1 MLRVAQWWAK
11 PAIIFRMF
19 SCVGLDCE
27 IRALFF
33 ISQPRCFLG
42 SHRSHRSHGFARLML
57 NLTDD
62 SLLLCSFWLT
72 QISQIPLNFSFDGVK
87 SHRWFRRGFVL
98 TQIPQISLNFSFD
111 VVKSHGGW
119 QMGRGAC
126 RSTLSAPSTQISK
139 VHTNYFCWISLNL
152 CEPKGAKVRR
162 ASVRFN
168 ARRAKLWD
176 LWDLCEPKG
185 ARARE
190 ASVRFSVRR
199 ARLWD
204 LRDLCEA

>member
-1 MLRVAQWWAK
+1 M
-11 PAIIFRMF
+11 IH
-19 SCVGLDCE
+19 C
-27 IRALFF
+27 
-33 ISQPRCFLG
+33 CFAPFG
-42 SHRSHRSHGFARLML
+42 SHRSHRSHWIFLLMVL

-62 SLLLCSFWLT
+62 SGVVLCSHR
-72 QISQIPLNFSFDGVK
+72 
-87 SHRWFRRGFVL
+87 SHRSHWIFLLMVL
-98 TQIPQISLNFSFD
+98 NLTEVGRW
-111 VVKSHGGW
+111 VVERVWVLWVLRVLRFPK
-119 QMGRGAC
+119 
-126 RSTLSAPSTQISK
+126 T
-139 VHTNYFCWISLNL
+139 HTNYFCWISLNL

-185 ARARE
+185 ARVRE

-199 ARLWD
+199 AKLWD

>member
-1 MLRVAQWWAK
+1 MRKTSAVIK
-11 PAIIFRMF
+11 MF

-33 ISQPRCFLG
+33 ISQPRCFFG

-72 QISQIPLNFSFDGVK
+72 QISQISLNFSFDGVK
-87 SHRWFRRGFVL
+87 SHR
-98 TQIPQISLNFSFD
+98 
-111 VVKSHGGW
+111 GW

-139 VHTNYFCWISLNL
+139 AHTNYFCWISLNL
-152 CEPKGAKVRR
+152 CEPKGARVRR

-168 ARRAKLWD
+168 ARRAKLCEICVSLREQGCVKLLWDLASGVQNCGICEICVRHKGEAERNILWD
-176 LWDLCEPKG
+176 LWDFGGIIFCCGQFGVTL
-185 ARARE
+185 
-190 ASVRFSVRR
+190 
-199 ARLWD
+199 
-204 LRDLCEA
+204 

>member
-1 MLRVAQWWAK
+1 MLRVAQWCAK

-72 QISQIPLNFSFDGVK
+72 QISQISLNFSFDGVK

-98 TQIPQISLNFSFD
+98 TQITQISLIFLMVLNLTEVGRW
-111 VVKSHGGW
+111 VVERVGVLRVLRVLRFPK
-119 QMGRGAC
+119 
-126 RSTLSAPSTQISK
+126 T
-139 VHTNYFCWISLNL
+139 HTNYFCWISLNL
-152 CEPKGAKVRR
+152 CEA
-162 ASVRFN
+162 
-168 ARRAKLWD
+168 
-176 LWDLCEPKG
+176 
-185 ARARE
+185 
-190 ASVRFSVRR
+190 
-199 ARLWD
+199 
-204 LRDLCEA
+204 